1 MDDVLLLGMI
11 SFGLC
16 LWVVYLQNKLRL
28 HRIALEGAFMMV
40 NDIAEGKAVI
50 EKTANGFTVRR
61 VSDGDESRG

>member
-1 MDDVLLLGMI
+1 MDDVIMLGLV
-11 SFGLC
+11 GLGVSAWN
-16 LWVVYLQNKLRL
+16 LYLQHKLRL

-61 VSDGDESRG
+61 VENGQVRDL